1 MMRLI
6 EVLEQVLKL
15 QVKPIMCL
23 EPRRNRKQVHLIMY
37 PSLTGR
43 GELNKLHFLIQIQK
57 T

>member
-1 MMRLI
+1 MGLI

-23 EPRRNRKQVHLIMY
+23 EPRRHRKQVHLIMY

-43 GELNKLHFLIQIQK
+43 ELNELHFLIQI
-57 T
+57 